1 MSAEFSAPVRRADE
15 RPQTTGPPSP
25 PRSPRPPRNAR
36 QLHAAVAQET
46 DAEGC
51 DAVAE
56 LVEGDHAAGDRC
68 GDRGQ
73 FERPSTGSS
82 QPPVLAHRSFERHGH
97 RRHHAITDADTTGD
111 RDTPPLTAPRSRA
124 DQAAH
129 PRSARRRPADDYLAG
144 GIAGD
149 VPPISRFPQ
158 FRRSRDPMVDDGRCL
173 RRHRPGALLFR
184 ERNSRSR
191 ARASP
196 DRARVVVV

>member
-25 PRSPRPPRNAR
+25 PRSPRPLRNAR

-46 DAEGC
+46 DAEGR

-56 LVEGDHAAGDRC
+56 LVEGDHAAGHRC

-73 FERPSTGSS
+73 FEHPSTGSS
-82 QPPVLAHRSFERHGH
+82 QHPPFWPIAASSDTVTAGITRSPMPTRPG
-97 RRHHAITDADTTGD
+97 
-111 RDTPPLTAPRSRA
+111 TATHPRSRLPRSRA

-129 PRSARRRPADDYLAG
+129 PKSARRRPADDYLAG

-149 VPPISRFPQ
+149 VPRSAASLNFANLATRGSTTAGACDDIGPRPCFP
-158 FRRSRDPMVDDGRCL
+158 
-173 RRHRPGALLFR
+173 R
-184 ERNSRSR
+184 EEQQE
-191 ARASP
+191 P
-196 DRARVVVV
+196 CWC